1 VSAVTTAQE
10 PVVIDT
16 MVLSALLDTRPSS
29 SGPVW
34 RAVIGASPAV
44 LSFCTVT
51 EIRYGALRAGWGD
64 LRRARLER
72 DLARF
77 VVVRPDDRLMSICAE
92 LRHRCAQ
99 RGHSL
104 GQKIHEADRWVAA
117 TAIALDVELVSEDAV
132 FNDVDGLRL
141 RRRA

>member
-1 VSAVTTAQE
+1 LSAAATEQG

-29 SGPVW
+29 AGPAW
-34 RAVIGASPAV
+34 RGVIGASPTV

-51 EIRYGALRAGWGD
+51 EVRYGALRAGWGQ

-77 VVVRPDDRLMSICAE
+77 VVIRPDDRLMGICAE

-99 RGHSL
+99 RGHPL
-104 GQKIHEADRWVAA
+104 GQKVHEADRWVAA
-117 TAIALDVELVSEDAV
+117 TAVALDIELVSDDTV
-132 FNDVDGLRL
+132 FDDVEGLRL